1 MRYIVTKNIET
12 PNKVVKHIMVFDFL
26 FVLTYMGIVF
36 ALKNLVH
43 PSLRIVFFIFSFLM
57 AVFLTAKSV
66 FNKERRN
73 YESIIMMLQRDTNVY
88 KSYIERNNEDEE
100 S

>member
-1 MRYIVTKNIET
+1 
-12 PNKVVKHIMVFDFL
+12 
-26 FVLTYMGIVF
+26 
-36 ALKNLVH
+36 
-43 PSLRIVFFIFSFLM
+43 M

-100 S
+100 N